1 MSCRSTYGSHG
12 TPLSVFE
19 PEDETPERRGAD
31 AEGYLKVALRVRPL
45 IDGRGGRTKL
55 HVNSDRGEVVVEG
68 ETDERGRTNTSSKF
82 RFSNTFEDEDNLT
95 IFQTIGRPLVE
106 SVMVGFNGTLFAY
119 GQTGSGKTYTIGDI
133 TKLGTMHEGVAH
145 RMIRADLSRTRVRPS
160 GREPLGAHR
169 GRTLARVA
177 RRQGGRLRRGCHN
190 ARGTDGGGMP
200 RSSDSGFEESQ
211 DRRDANESHLVAL
224 ALRVPPLRRGTPA
237 PCEIH
242 PST

>member
-145 RMIRADLSRTRVRPS
+145 RMIRALYSLAEQESEASSTEYVVSCSTCRSISNACTTFWQRAPRRAPRTHPRSRCAKARRASSSRVPQRTR
-160 GREPLGAHR
+160 HR
-169 GRTLARVA
+169 RWRHASL
-177 RRQGGRLRRGCHN
+177 
-190 ARGTDGGGMP
+190 
-200 RSSDSGFEESQ
+200 F
-211 DRRDANESHLVAL
+211 
-224 ALRVPPLRRGTPA
+224 
-237 PCEIH
+237 
-242 PST
+242 